1 MRINPLRII
10 PDSITCGN
18 LVCGLLG
25 TMAAL
30 AGHFDQAFY
39 LMLGAA
45 ACDYCDGFSARALG
59 VSSDIGKELDSLA
72 DLVSF
77 GILPAVCLFGIMK
90 FSFGLAWYSFLP
102 LVIAPFSAVRLA
114 KYNLDTRQTLNF
126 IGLATPACA
135 SICCSLACF
144 VQSTPG
150 CALAGL
156 CGTVWFLPVMAVVL
170 SFLLISELPTFSM
183 KFKKNEKSSKGV
195 NILRIVF
202 LAICPLSLLVV
213 LLLRLH
219 WSLAVLLSF
228 TAYVLMNLIFALFPK
243 K

>member
-1 MRINPLRII
+1 MRINPLRIV
-10 PDSITCGN
+10 PDTITCGN

-30 AGHFDQAFY
+30 AGHLDQAFY

-45 ACDYCDGFSARALG
+45 ACDYCDGLSARALG

-90 FSFGLAWYSFLP
+90 AHFGLAWFCFLP

-144 VQSTPG
+144 VHFSPDG
-150 CALAGL
+150 ILAAW
-156 CGTVWFLPVMAVVL
+156 CGTCWFLPVMAFVL

-183 KFKKNEKSSKGV
+183 KFKKSEKSSRGV
-195 NILRIVF
+195 NIMRIVF
-202 LAICPLSLLVV
+202 IAICVLSLPTV
-213 LLLRLH
+213 LLLHLH
-219 WSLAVLLSF
+219 WSLAVLCSF
-228 TAYVLMNLIFALFPK
+228 TVYVLMNLIFALIPRK
-243 K
+243 

>member
-1 MRINPLRII
+1 MKINPLRLV

-77 GILPAVCLFGIMK
+77 GILPAVCLFGVMK
-90 FSFGLAWYSFLP
+90 SSFGLAWFSFLP

-135 SICCSLACF
+135 SICCSLACY
-144 VQSTPG
+144 VQAAPDSFAASC
-150 CALAGL
+150 CA
-156 CGTVWFLPVMAVVL
+156 TVWFLPAIAFVL
-170 SFLLISELPTFSM
+170 SFLLVSELPTFSM
-183 KFKKNEKSSKGV
+183 KFKKDEKSSRGV
-195 NILRIVF
+195 NLLRILF
-202 LAICPLSLLVV
+202 LALCPVCLVVV
-213 LLLRLH
+213 LLLKLH

-228 TAYVLMNLIFALFPK
+228 TAYVLMNLVYAVVPGK
-243 K
+243 